1 MSQNTF
7 TINPIFFMPIDFEDN
22 SKMQEEEKS
31 QDNYSSLE
39 NDSLSS
45 INECE
50 ETNDKNTIIFSSNKD
65 DPNIKSMTNSSKIYI
80 SEIFKRNWKLKSKR
94 LISKLKKKL
103 IKQIKTN
110 HKYNNYESNNEKNN
124 LSNQI
129 IIKSKKNNNFDF
141 NNYNKN
147 NNAYNQNR
155 INNINYNDDLNN
167 KIDIFKNLNVN
178 SNYNHSKYNN
188 NLKMFN
194 DNYTINNNYLLQ
206 SLVHYIKNGF

>member
-45 INECE
+45 INESE
-50 ETNDKNTIIFSSNKD
+50 DTNDKNIIIFSSNKD

-147 NNAYNQNR
+147 NNAYIQNR

>member
-45 INECE
+45 INEGE

-65 DPNIKSMTNSSKIYI
+65 DRNIKSMTNSSKIYI

-129 IIKSKKNNNFDF
+129 IIKSKKNNIDF

-194 DNYTINNNYLLQ
+194 DNNTINNNYLLQ